1 MEPFK
6 AGLDMKSIVNKRT
19 KLLLTFFGSVCCLS
33 GLLALFIIA
42 PESQALPT
50 NNFLD
55 SVVDTYQSKTT
66 AWEATLRNFALN
78 LFWCLAGIEFI
89 WSAIKLA
96 IKGADLSEFLAE
108 LLNRIMYVGFFLT
121 LLLNSSVWSQAIIDS
136 FRQAG
141 SAAVAAAGGTGGIA
155 PSNVLDAG
163 WQILQKVVA
172 SMSLWNPGDS
182 VLIALAAIVILIAFA
197 LMTAVLIM
205 ALVESYFVIS
215 SGVIL
220 MGFGG
225 SQWTNQF
232 AINIIRYAVSVGAKL
247 FMVQL
252 VIGLGQSILQ
262 DWATQMQAGNF
273 GVDDVLMIAT
283 ASIVF
288 LAITKAIPEMVQAV
302 INGSSLATGGALSGM
317 VSEAIGAMAGASAAL
332 ASGGASSVTGAAL
345 LAHGGYQLAAEKLKS
360 DSNYQPGSSRSHFAA
375 LTGEA
380 IKGTAAHIS
389 SHLGQ
394 RFRGEIRYG
403 NFGAQIGHSTKQEA
417 ARLKELREGQGM
429 GKPAASS
436 SNDDTNDTTGNRI
449 YALDDQ

>member
-1 MEPFK
+1 
-6 AGLDMKSIVNKRT
+6 MKKRSAMFFMCVGSLA
-19 KLLLTFFGSVCCLS
+19 LLLAAIV
-33 GLLALFIIA
+33 IA

-55 SVVDTYQSKTT
+55 RVVATYQSKTS
-66 AWEATLRNFALN
+66 AWEGTLRNFALN
-78 LFWCLAGIEFI
+78 LFWCLAAIEFV

-108 LLNRIMYVGFFLT
+108 LLNRILYIGFFLT
-121 LLLNSSVWSQAIIDS
+121 LLLNSSAWSQAIVDS

-141 SAAVAAAGGTGGIA
+141 SAAVSAAGGVSGIA

-163 WQILQKVVA
+163 WLILQQVVA

-182 VLIALAAIVILIAFA
+182 VIIALAAMVILIAFA
-197 LMTAVLIM
+197 LMTALLIV

-232 AINIIRYAVSVGAKL
+232 AINTIRYAVSVGAKL

-273 GVDDVLMIAT
+273 AVDDILMIAA

-288 LAITKAIPEMVQAV
+288 LAITKAIPDMVQGLV
-302 INGSSLATGGALSGM
+302 NGSSLATGGALSGM
-317 VSEAIGAMAGASAAL
+317 VAESIGAMAAATAAL
-332 ASGGASSVTGAAL
+332 ASGGASNISGAAAA
-345 LAHGGYQLAAEKLKS
+345 AHGSYSLASETLKS
-360 DSNYQPGSSRSHFAA
+360 DPNYQRGSTRAHLAA

-380 IKGTAAHIS
+380 IKGSS
-389 SHLGQ
+389 SHIGSNLGQ
-394 RFRGEIRYG
+394 RFRGEIRFG
-403 NFGAQIGHSTKQEA
+403 NVGAQIGYSMRQQA
-417 ARLKELREGQGM
+417 AKVKELREGQGN
-429 GKPAASS
+429 GKPAMPAADSS
-436 SNDDTNDTTGNRI
+436 GSDGKSGNRL
-449 YALDDQ
+449 YPQEEQ